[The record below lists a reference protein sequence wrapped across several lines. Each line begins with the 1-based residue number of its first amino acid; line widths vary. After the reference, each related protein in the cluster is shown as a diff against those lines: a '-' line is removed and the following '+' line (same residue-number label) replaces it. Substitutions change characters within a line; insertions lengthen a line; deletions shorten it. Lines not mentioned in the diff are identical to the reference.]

1 MSIRAPGRSTRGP
14 LCRPWPAA
22 AQRAAP
28 RSAAWVAVVA
38 LSLAV
43 GWSPARGQDL
53 PVIDDTMPVGVAGP
67 APCAACRGG
76 QTPPWHGSVAAAP
89 GGWRAPACGPA
100 CAPGCGPGYG
110 PACGHMGAGCGWW
123 SGRGMGYTLPPFFPR
138 LSTFCREGW
147 LPTPPPVAVPR
158 CHNCGAMIDAGF

>member
-1 MSIRAPGRSTRGP
+1 MSIRTPSRPTRGSM
-14 LCRPWPAA
+14 RHHWPAPA
-22 AQRAAP
+22 PSAAP
-28 RSAAWVAVVA
+28 STGAWVAVMA
-38 LSLAV
+38 LSLAI
-43 GWSPARGQDL
+43 GWSPGRGQEL
-53 PVIDDTMPVGVAGP
+53 PVIDEGMPVGVAGP
-67 APCAACRGG
+67 APCACRGG

-89 GGWRAPACGPA
+89 GGWHAPACGPA
-100 CAPGCGPGYG
+100 CAPACGPGYG
-110 PACGHMGAGCGWW
+110 PACGHMGTGCGWW